1 MKTPPLGLL
10 TEIGDDRGNLEI
22 LTEFLTGNYQF
33 RPNAES
39 FGGHGSKCNLT
50 LQYSAGI
57 EWGSL
62 II

>member
-1 MKTPPLGLL
+1 MRSDSGKLGWSGHLNMKTPALSLL

-39 FGGHGSKCNLT
+39 FG
-50 LQYSAGI
+50 
-57 EWGSL
+57 
-62 II
+62 